1 MTDVQVA
8 TRASTVRRVAE
19 AAFLM
24 TGLALAGCSHNASGP
39 AASTLR
45 VYAVD
50 LAGGAKVC
58 DVPKVNPV
66 AGAQSDVAIKMV
78 NGGGW
83 CGLPVHQDGPK
94 PFGAGLLET
103 RAAHGDVLIHEVGDD
118 TRIDYTPDRGFAG
131 HDAFVVKLLPGD
143 ATVRVAVT
151 VAPPTTA
158 ATATAP
164 KG

>member
-8 TRASTVRRVAE
+8 TRAGTIRRVAE
-19 AAFLM
+19 AALLM
-24 TGLALAGCSHNASGP
+24 TGLALAGCSQPGSGP

-58 DVPKVNPV
+58 DVPNVNP
-66 AGAQSDVAIKMV
+66 APGARSDVAMKTV
-78 NGGGW
+78 NDGGW
-83 CGLPVHQDGPK
+83 CGIPVHQDGPK

-103 RAAHGDVLIHEVGDD
+103 RAAHGDVLIHEVGDN

-131 HDAFVVKLLPGD
+131 HDTFEVKLLPGD
-143 ATVRVAVT
+143 ATIRVAVT
-151 VAPPTTA
+151 VAPPGA
-158 ATATAP
+158 AP
-164 KG
+164 KS